1 MMKKSLCVAQLLLI
15 ASLSAICQGASLKSR
30 FVVGFQKDNAG
41 SSVQNISIKN
51 GSYTLSCN
59 QSANNGDYAGSA
71 ALPDDKQRGLG
82 GYWLTTLIESVP
94 WQVIYVGNML
104 VFCELFVTNNFA
116 PHQRD
121 NLRREAFIAVILFVK
136 YYSNPDSPQMGQPEA
151 GQDEPFANTSM
162 MLRRNGQQQG
172 QQQSDQSESS
182 SQQASGAN
190 TSPLSPAP

>member
-15 ASLSAICQGASLKSR
+15 ASLSAICQGGTLKRR
-30 FVVGFQKDNAG
+30 FVVDFQKDNAD

-59 QSANNGDYAGSA
+59 QSDIANNSGRAESS

-82 GYWLTTLIESVP
+82 GYGLMTFIESVS
-94 WQVIYVGNML
+94 WQWIYISNLLVLYELVVI
-104 VFCELFVTNNFA
+104 NNAAFS
-116 PHQRD
+116 HRYK
-121 NLRREAFIAVILFVK
+121 LLLTWEAFMAVSWFAK
-136 YYSNPDSPQMGQPEA
+136 NYRNPDSPQMGQPEA

-172 QQQSDQSESS
+172 QQQSDQ
-182 SQQASGAN
+182 
-190 TSPLSPAP
+190 